1 MIKRCEYDTFWPIL
15 SSPDSTPKTA
25 AVLADSNENR
35 NHTMNIS
42 VFCGASHPHSE
53 QITEAARQ
61 LGRAIARGG
70 HTLLYGGSN
79 LGLMGATSGAALQ
92 EGGRVV
98 GVIPTFFSDDII
110 HSQPV
115 SELVR
120 VRTLAERKE
129 YLIAHSD
136 AFVALPGGIGTLD
149 EVLEV
154 MVANQLGLVRD
165 RSGANQSQGKP
176 MILLNLGGYYNPFL
190 AQLDAMR
197 AEGLLRSAAGL
208 VSADSVEDIFFKL
221 NQILKD

>member
-1 MIKRCEYDTFWPIL
+1 MATDHSGCDGK
-15 SSPDSTPKTA
+15 
-25 AVLADSNENR
+25 ENR
-35 NHTMNIS
+35 NITMHIS
-42 VFCGASHPHSE
+42 VFCGASLPHSE

-208 VSADSVEDIFFKL
+208 VAATSVEECL
-221 NQILKD
+221 NILNTQSNQSNPI

>member
-1 MIKRCEYDTFWPIL
+1 MKPHANDKHT
-15 SSPDSTPKTA
+15 D
-25 AVLADSNENR
+25 
-35 NHTMNIS
+35 TMNIS

-154 MVANQLGLVRD
+154 MVANQLHHL
-165 RSGANQSQGKP
+165 GKP

-197 AEGLLRSAAGL
+197 AEGLLRSTAGL

>member
-1 MIKRCEYDTFWPIL
+1 MPIL
-15 SSPDSTPKTA
+15 AGALKMPETD
-25 AVLADSNENR
+25 
-35 NHTMNIS
+35 TMHIS
-42 VFCGASHPHSE
+42 VFCGASLPHSE

-79 LGLMGATSGAALQ
+79 LGLMGAMSGAALQ

-154 MVANQLGLVRD
+154 MVANQLHHL
-165 RSGANQSQGKP
+165 GKP

-197 AEGLLRSAAGL
+197 AEGLLRGTAGL
-208 VSADSVEDIFFKL
+208 VSVEDVNEALSFLTRITT
-221 NQILKD
+221 N

>member
-1 MIKRCEYDTFWPIL
+1 
-15 SSPDSTPKTA
+15 
-25 AVLADSNENR
+25 
-35 NHTMNIS
+35 MNIS
-42 VFCGASHPHSE
+42 VFCGASLPHSE

-61 LGRAIARGG
+61 LGRAIARAG

-79 LGLMGATSGAALQ
+79 LGLMGTMSGAALQ

-120 VRTLAERKE
+120 VRSLAERKE

-208 VSADSVEDIFFKL
+208 ISVKSVEDIFKL
-221 NQILKD
+221 LAAGAAEIL

>member
-1 MIKRCEYDTFWPIL
+1 MLIAIRK
-15 SSPDSTPKTA
+15 A
-25 AVLADSNENR
+25 
-35 NHTMNIS
+35 MNIS
-42 VFCGASHPHSE
+42 IFCGASLPHSE

-79 LGLMGATSGAALQ
+79 LGLMGAMSGAALQ

-197 AEGLLRSAAGL
+197 AEGLLRGTAGL
-208 VSADSVEDIFFKL
+208 VAVSDVNEIFSL
-221 NQILKD
+221 LERELS

>member
-1 MIKRCEYDTFWPIL
+1 M
-15 SSPDSTPKTA
+15 
-25 AVLADSNENR
+25 
-35 NHTMNIS
+35 HIS
-42 VFCGASHPHSE
+42 VFCGASRPHSE
-53 QITEAARQ
+53 QIREAARQ

-79 LGLMGATSGAALQ
+79 LGLMGAMSGAALQ

-208 VSADSVEDIFFKL
+208 VAVGSVDGIFTHLAASQQKSI
-221 NQILKD
+221 NPIN

>member
-1 MIKRCEYDTFWPIL
+1 M
-15 SSPDSTPKTA
+15 A
-25 AVLADSNENR
+25 AILADGSENR
-35 NHTMNIS
+35 NITMHIS
-42 VFCGASHPHSE
+42 VFCGASLPHSE

-154 MVANQLGLVRD
+154 MVANQLHHL
-165 RSGANQSQGKP
+165 GKP

-197 AEGLLRSAAGL
+197 AEGLLRSTAGL
-208 VSADSVEDIFFKL
+208 RVAASVGEIGRYLVGIK
-221 NQILKD
+221 

>member
-1 MIKRCEYDTFWPIL
+1 MIKWCEYDTFWPIL
-15 SSPDSTPKTA
+15 FSSDSTPKTA

-35 NHTMNIS
+35 NITMHIS
-42 VFCGASHPHSE
+42 VFCGASLPHSE

-110 HSQPV
+110 HSQRV
-115 SELVR
+115 TELVR

-154 MVANQLGLVRD
+154 MVANQLHHL
-165 RSGANQSQGKP
+165 GKP

-197 AEGLLRSAAGL
+197 AEGLLRSTAGL
-208 VSADSVEDIFFKL
+208 VSADSVEDIFVKL

>member
-1 MIKRCEYDTFWPIL
+1 MQQL
-15 SSPDSTPKTA
+15 
-25 AVLADSNENR
+25 LHR
-35 NHTMNIS
+35 NSQMHIS
-42 VFCGASHPHSE
+42 VFCGASLPRSE

-165 RSGANQSQGKP
+165 RSGANQFQGKP

-197 AEGLLRSAAGL
+197 AEGLLRSDAGL
-208 VSADSVEDIFFKL
+208 VSVNSVEDIFKL
-221 NQILKD
+221 LAAGAAEIS

>member
-15 SSPDSTPKTA
+15 FSSDSTPKTA

-35 NHTMNIS
+35 NNTMNIS
-42 VFCGASHPHSE
+42 VFCGASLPHSE

-79 LGLMGATSGAALQ
+79 LGLMGAMSGAALQ

-154 MVANQLGLVRD
+154 MVANQLHHL
-165 RSGANQSQGKP
+165 GKP

-208 VSADSVEDIFFKL
+208 VSVNSVEDIFKL
-221 NQILKD
+221 LAAGAAEIS

>member
-1 MIKRCEYDTFWPIL
+1 M
-15 SSPDSTPKTA
+15 
-25 AVLADSNENR
+25 
-35 NHTMNIS
+35 HIS
-42 VFCGASHPHSE
+42 VFCGASLPNSE

-79 LGLMGATSGAALQ
+79 LGLMGAMSGAALQ

-129 YLIAHSD
+129 YLIDHSD
-136 AFVALPGGIGTLD
+136 AFVALPGGIGTID

-154 MVANQLGLVRD
+154 MVANQLHYL
-165 RSGANQSQGKP
+165 GKP
-176 MILLNLGGYYNPFL
+176 MMLLNLGGYYNPFL

-197 AEGLLRSAAGL
+197 AEGLLRSTAGL
-208 VSADSVEDIFFKL
+208 VSADSVEDIFLKL
-221 NQILKD
+221 NQNEKNQKKF

>member
-1 MIKRCEYDTFWPIL
+1 MHI
-15 SSPDSTPKTA
+15 A
-25 AVLADSNENR
+25 
-35 NHTMNIS
+35 
-42 VFCGASHPHSE
+42 VFCGASLPHSE

-208 VSADSVEDIFFKL
+208 VAVGSVDGIFTHLAASQQKSI
-221 NQILKD
+221 NPIN

>member
-1 MIKRCEYDTFWPIL
+1 MHI
-15 SSPDSTPKTA
+15 A
-25 AVLADSNENR
+25 
-35 NHTMNIS
+35 
-42 VFCGASHPHSE
+42 VFCGASLPHSE

-79 LGLMGATSGAALQ
+79 LGLMGVTSGAALQ

-208 VSADSVEDIFFKL
+208 ISVNSVEDIFKL
-221 NQILKD
+221 LAAGAAEIS

>member
-1 MIKRCEYDTFWPIL
+1 
-15 SSPDSTPKTA
+15 
-25 AVLADSNENR
+25 
-35 NHTMNIS
+35 MNVS
-42 VFCGASHPHSE
+42 VFCGASLPHSE

-79 LGLMGATSGAALQ
+79 LGLMGAASGAALQ

-120 VRTLAERKE
+120 VRSLAERKE

-208 VSADSVEDIFFKL
+208 VSVESVDAIFKL
-221 NQILKD
+221 LAASQQKSINPIN